1 MNEGE
6 LFTGGEADRPDV
18 QGMRPGSEQGGAGQ
32 AVRPVTA
39 DAVADAVR
47 AVLDDP
53 AHARAAG
60 AIGESVTDVVDA
72 LDGGPGHLHLLRP
85 HG

>member
-32 AVRPVTA
+32 AVRSRPRTDTGRGRHDRGAEPRVLPQRSTSPGSPRCA
-39 DAVADAVR
+39 D
-47 AVLDDP
+47 
-53 AHARAAG
+53 G
-60 AIGESVTDVVDA
+60 
-72 LDGGPGHLHLLRP
+72 
-85 HG
+85 